1 MHENINDFLYQ
12 LFSILIYVMA
22 MMLFIF
28 IINGHFQMKEAF
40 LRAYNQHGTLS
51 EGEEINFT
59 EDNFEKGSNIILSIY
74 YGLEYPISI
83 GDIEITANADS
94 SYFNY
99 LIIDYNRI
107 YKKTTYI
114 NNSGQVVKVAYY

>member
-12 LFSILIYVMA
+12 LFSILIYFMA

-28 IINGHFQMKEAF
+28 ILNGHFQMKEAF
-40 LRAYNQHGTLS
+40 LIAYNQNGTLS
-51 EGEEINFT
+51 EGEEIDFT

-83 GDIEITANADS
+83 DDIEITANADS

-99 LIIDYNRI
+99 LIIDYDRI
-107 YKKTTYI
+107 YKKITYI
-114 NNSGQVVKVAYY
+114 NDAGQVVKVAYN

>member
-1 MHENINDFLYQ
+1 
-12 LFSILIYVMA
+12 MA

-28 IINGHFQMKEAF
+28 ILNGHFQMKEAF
-40 LRAYNQHGTLS
+40 LRAYNQNGTLS
-51 EGEEINFT
+51 EGEEIDFT

-83 GDIEITANADS
+83 DDIEITANADS

-99 LIIDYNRI
+99 LIIDYDRI
-107 YKKTTYI
+107 YKKITYI
-114 NNSGQVVKVAYY
+114 NDAGQVVKVAYN